1 MIIKEVKIT
10 KADENG
16 NKEQVKVMLGYCFAT
31 EISYKI
37 LADEDI
43 HDFMAEAI
51 VHLKNEKMPDTRK
64 SLYLIL
70 ASMQAYYERL
80 GQKLPL
86 TDMDLM
92 CDMTQSEMATAL
104 GTIIGMYLEMTAIPP
119 GEEPEKREKDSD
131 PKNV

>member
-43 HDFMAEAI
+43 HDFMPEAI
-51 VHLKNEKMPDTRK
+51 LCLKNKKMPDTRK
-64 SLYLIL
+64 TLYLIL
-70 ASMQAYYERL
+70 AAMQAYYERL
-80 GQKLPL
+80 GQKPPL

-92 CDMTQSEMATAL
+92 CDMTQQELATAL
-104 GTIIGMYLEMTAIPP
+104 GTIIGMHIEMSAIPP
-119 GEEPEKREKDSD
+119 GDETEKGEKDSD
-131 PKNV
+131 QKNV